1 MVVATAQ
8 QREKRL
14 LSSEK
19 CQNLDGFSIFGNFN
33 DFQYSF
39 FDQAKPTYGL
49 PPPFQ
54 VPYCASMVAAAAQG
68 EKRFKVHASGS
79 GYYPPKNAE
88 IFVGF

>member
-1 MVVATAQ
+1 MVVTIA
-8 QREKRL
+8 QREK
-14 LSSEK
+14 K

-33 DFQYSF
+33 GFQYSF
-39 FDQAKPTYGL
+39 FDQAKPTPVLHYGL

-54 VPYCASMVAAAAQG
+54 VPYCASMVAAAAAAQG